1 MPMDKPESAI
11 EFVER
16 MVREWANHG
25 DVHESDWP
33 QLIALARRGAKMQLV
48 GHLDNVETA
57 VLRAAMT
64 LKINERQF
72 LAAVDREGDH
82 EVGAGKLP
90 DDPLPP
96 AGETE

>member
-33 QLIALARRGAKMQLV
+33 QLIALARRGAAMQKLV
-48 GHLDNVETA
+48 E
-57 VLRAAMT
+57 
-64 LKINERQF
+64 
-72 LAAVDREGDH
+72 
-82 EVGAGKLP
+82 AGEALVSFHYGPTEAKRP
-90 DDPLPP
+90 DIFQMLMWRLENALPP
-96 AGETE
+96 VPPPPSGEQEHE